1 MKGRLAEL
9 RFEPEGDVVIARV
22 EGEVDGSNAA
32 ALRASLSEQV
42 PNTAL
47 GLVLD
52 LSDTSYLDSSGIQLL
67 FELAAQLRTRRQHLR
82 LVVPDNSPMRR
93 VLELCDVASVAP
105 IDPGADGASGRL
117 RETAS

>member
-1 MKGRLAEL
+1 MAEL

-32 ALRASLSEQV
+32 ALRASLTEQV

-52 LSDTSYLDSSGIQLL
+52 LSGTSYLDSSGIQLL
-67 FELAAQLRTRRQHLR
+67 FELAAQLRTRRQLIR
-82 LVVPDNSPMRR
+82 LVVPEDAPMRR
-93 VLELCDVASVAP
+93 VLELCDIQSVAP
-105 IDPGADGASGRL
+105 LDPFAEGAVGRL
-117 RETAS
+117 RESAS